1 MPLQQ
6 DQEDLSAMIDDL
18 ETFSNTLSVGPSE
31 FSVFLNKIIY
41 KLTTN
46 WKNIY
51 KVFNKARLV

>member
-31 FSVFLNKIIY
+31 FSVILNKIIY

-46 WKNIY
+46 WKIIY
-51 KVFNKARLV
+51 KVFNKAR